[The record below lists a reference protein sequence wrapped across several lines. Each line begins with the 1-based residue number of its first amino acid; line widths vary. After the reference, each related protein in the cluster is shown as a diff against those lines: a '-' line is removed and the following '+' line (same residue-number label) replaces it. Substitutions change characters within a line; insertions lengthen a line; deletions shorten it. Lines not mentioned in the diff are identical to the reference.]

1 MSGAVHD
8 APGRVSLVSRR
19 RRPMLD
25 PLLRSRR
32 FFQIGLAL
40 AVAGVAGWGRFAYS
54 ALSSDQQVTALTA
67 ERDAAVAN
75 FQQLQEASGNLKEVE
90 AKLGAGR
97 QELA

>member
-40 AVAGVAGWGRFAYS
+40 AVAAVAGWGSFAYRLCPPANRS
-54 ALSSDQQVTALTA
+54 RLS
-67 ERDAAVAN
+67 RR
-75 FQQLQEASGNLKEVE
+75 SGMRRWRAISNSK
-90 AKLGAGR
+90 KL
-97 QELA
+97 LAT